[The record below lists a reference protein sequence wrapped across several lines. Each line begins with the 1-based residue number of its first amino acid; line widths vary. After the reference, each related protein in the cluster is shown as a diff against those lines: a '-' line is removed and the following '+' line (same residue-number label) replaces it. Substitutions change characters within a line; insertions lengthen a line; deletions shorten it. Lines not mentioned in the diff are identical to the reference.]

1 MSAPTE
7 PGLYAGVP
15 EHIYH
20 GDRNSLSSTGAR
32 QLLKLSPH
40 RWRYEQEH
48 PPAPSADM
56 EWGTAV
62 HTLVLGVGAPPI
74 DTGFDKW
81 QSNDA
86 KARVAEIREA
96 GGIPLRPKEFDAVHQ
111 AAENLR
117 NHERVRRWLASGEPE
132 LSVYYRDLVTGVMLR
147 ARADWVHWIDERT
160 ALILDVKKSRAA
172 GPGEFRESVE
182 KFGYDCQQDWYQA
195 AFAAHGITTAFEFG
209 VICSDPPYEPYVVDL
224 SDRYFEPAAERN
236 RRAIDIYAA
245 CRESGHWPSWGDGD
259 HSTRIEPSRRAAY
272 KEDYAA

>member
-1 MSAPTE
+1 MCPSISTTATAIRCRRPVRGSYSSCRRTGGDTSRSTRRRSRPTW
-7 PGLYAGVP
+7 
-15 EHIYH
+15 
-20 GDRNSLSSTGAR
+20 NGAR
-32 QLLKLSPH
+32 PCTRSC
-40 RWRYEQEH
+40 
-48 PPAPSADM
+48 SAS
-56 EWGTAV
+56 V
-62 HTLVLGVGAPPI
+62 

-96 GGIPLRPKEFDAVHQ
+96 GGIPLRPKDFDAVHQ

-132 LSVYYRDLVTGVMLR
+132 LSVYHRDPVTGVMLR
-147 ARADWVHWIDERT
+147 ARADWVHWIDART
-160 ALILDVKKSRAA
+160 ALILDVKKSRAE
-172 GPGEFRESVE
+172 GPDEFRESVE

-224 SDRYFEPAAERN
+224 SDRYLERAAERN

-245 CRESGHWPSWGDGD
+245 CRESGHWPSHGDGD
-259 HSTRIEPSRRAAY
+259 HSNHIQPSRWAY